1 MHLLRISE
9 NMVKLRRDKKVTQD
23 EVALY
28 LGVTK
33 ASVSKWENGQSMP
46 DIQLLPLIAVYF
58 NVTVDEL
65 LGFEPQLSKEQIK
78 RLYQEL
84 AEDFANKA
92 FDETMKKC
100 KLLVHRYYSC
110 YPFLL
115 QICVLW
121 LNHFMLAESAEVQRE
136 ILNDISAL
144 CERILKECKIIEI
157 CNQALSIK
165 AMIDL
170 QLGKPNEVIES
181 LEEIVRAQDLSVSN
195 DAVLMQAYQ
204 MVGEVDKAKSS
215 VQISMYIHVL
225 ALIGTAASHLYINNN
240 NLDLCEETIR
250 RTDCIISAFH
260 LNKLQPNSTAQFN
273 YQAAVIYAMNNQQE
287 KATDRLNQYTHAV
300 KYLLAGDNINLHGD
314 SYFDALD
321 PLFSRLDLGTA
332 PPRNKKLVVES
343 FVSSF
348 SHPAFKSLE
357 SNDQFQKIKQNIIKE
372 GNLL

>member
-9 NMVKLRRDKKVTQD
+9 NLVTLRHDKKVTQD

-46 DIQLLPLIAVYF
+46 DIQLLPLIAVYY

-65 LGFEPQLSKEQIK
+65 LGFEPQLSREQVK

-84 AEDFANKA
+84 AEDFANNA

-121 LNHFMLAESAEVQRE
+121 LNHFMLAKFAEVQKE
-136 ILNDISAL
+136 ILNEISAL
-144 CERILKECKIIEI
+144 CVRILKECKIIEI
-157 CNQALSIK
+157 CNQAVSIK
-165 AMIDL
+165 AVIDL

-181 LEEIVRAQDLSVSN
+181 LEEIVRAQDLSASN
-195 DAVLMQAYQ
+195 DTVLMQAYQ
-204 MVGEVDKAKSS
+204 MVGEIDKAKSS
-215 VQISMYIHVL
+215 VQISMYLHVL
-225 ALIGTAASHLYINNN
+225 SLIGTAAAHLYINND
-240 NLDLCEETIR
+240 NLELCEETIR
-250 RTDCIISAFH
+250 RTDSIISAFN
-260 LNKLQPNSTAQFN
+260 LNKLQPNTSAQFN
-273 YQAAVIYAMNNQQE
+273 YQAAVIYATHNQQD
-287 KATDRLNQYTHAV
+287 KAVERLGQYAHAV
-300 KYLLAGDNINLHGD
+300 KYLLMGDNINLHGD

-332 PPRNKKLVVES
+332 PPRNRKLVVES
-343 FVSSF
+343 SVTAFN
-348 SHPAFKSLE
+348 HPAFTSLS
-357 SNDQFQKIKQNIIKE
+357 SNETFQKIKQSMMKE
-372 GNLL
+372 GN

>member
-9 NMVKLRRDKKVTQD
+9 NLVKLRHDKKVTQD

-46 DIQLLPLIAVYF
+46 DIQLLPMIAVYF

-65 LGFEPQLSKEQIK
+65 LGFEPQLSREQIK

-84 AEDFANKA
+84 AEDFATKA
-92 FDETMKKC
+92 FDDTIKKC

-115 QICVLW
+115 QVCVLW
-121 LNHFMLAESAEVQRE
+121 LNHFMLAEAADVQRE
-136 ILNDISAL
+136 ILNDITDL
-144 CERILKECKIIEI
+144 CERILKDCKIIEI
-157 CNQALSIK
+157 CNQTLSIK
-165 AMIDL
+165 AVIDL
-170 QLGKPNEVIES
+170 QLGKPNDVIES
-181 LEEIVRAQDLSVSN
+181 LEEIVRAQDLSASN

-204 MVGEVDKAKSS
+204 MIGEIDKAKSS
-215 VQISMYIHVL
+215 VQISMYIHL
-225 ALIGTAASHLYINNN
+225 LGLIGTAVAYLYINND

-250 RTDCIISAFH
+250 RTDSIISSFN
-260 LNKLQPNSTAQFN
+260 LNNLQPNSAAQFY
-273 YQAAVIYAMNNQQE
+273 YQAAVIYATHNQQD
-287 KATDRLNQYTHAV
+287 KAVERLGQYAQAV
-300 KYLLAGDNINLHGD
+300 KYLLTGDNINLHGD
-314 SYFDALD
+314 SYFNALD

-348 SHPAFKSLE
+348 NHQAFMALE
-357 SNDQFQKIKQNIIKE
+357 SNDIFQKIKQNIVKE
-372 GNLL
+372 GN